1 MSTVK
6 KSQATA
12 ACECRNWDQVTSDR
26 CGAGSM
32 PLVLRIFHTVEDAI
46 RWPRPASSPWMRR

>member
-1 MSTVK
+1 MK

-12 ACECRNWDQVTSDR
+12 VWEWRNWDQVTSER
-26 CGAGSM
+26 FGAGSM
-32 PLVLRIFHTVEDAI
+32 SLSLRIFQTVEEAI